1 MGSNLENKLVDS
13 LVASRV
19 WLLGFVCLLVLS
31 KTS

>member
-13 LVASRV
+13 LVASWV